1 MIRKLAAAAMATV
14 VVTGLSGCGTSS
26 PAGPNISAR
35 ETGHGLELSLG
46 PALFDYDAAE
56 LGADG
61 RQEVAQIARLL
72 RQKPGQQ
79 IVIEGHTDSEGPD
92 DYNLALSEQ
101 RATTVRK
108 ALIDEGIEGDRL
120 HVVGLGEALPAAFNT
135 TEDGRA
141 NNRRV
146 EVIIR

>member
-1 MIRKLAAAAMATV
+1 MIRNLVAATMATV
-14 VVTGLSGCGTSS
+14 IVAGLSGCGIS
-26 PAGPNISAR
+26 PLVGPNISAR
-35 ETGHGLELSLG
+35 ETGHGLELALG
-46 PALFDYDAAE
+46 PALFDYDTAE

-61 RQEVAQIARLL
+61 RQEVVRIARLL

-101 RATTVRK
+101 RAATVRN
-108 ALIDEGIEGDRL
+108 ALIDEGVQGDRL